1 MFKEI
6 AITASEK
13 YYDYLKK
20 ENKGMDSCA
29 VNNIKRKEE
38 SIFVLTLGKPLKL
51 VEGVQIGINNLIYD
65 VSDIKP
71 LRYDKKHRELEILV
85 KSNCIDV
92 IKNCKPQD
100 VLVVS
105 DLTFLVK
112 RVEEWY
118 KKYGKKLHM
127 PSALPEVEPP
137 DFTRLSQEPSA
148 DQKNAIDTVFSYPF
162 TYIWGAP
169 GTGKTKFVLAN
180 CLIPYVKAE
189 KKILIT
195 APTNNALEQTLYG
208 LLPVLEANGVDIEK
222 TVLRLG
228 LPSSAFVEQYS
239 EVCEDT
245 GVVKQI
251 NDLNDFIKTT
261 KAELNDCNKKLQL
274 YYEYE
279 KTGFLKVEKEEK
291 EKNFDVLFSKI
302 DELNV
307 QKKQNELTVLEASII
322 SLQEELK
329 QKNVEEN
336 NLIKQIGEC
345 KSKVEKYSSGIT
357 KVIMQNKL
365 SKSQENLKDL
375 LSRHNALK
383 LDIQQIEE
391 NITSQKEQA
400 SLIKLALCDL
410 QEKLE
415 KYWEELKDIADD
427 WQKLK
432 QQIERIDKLDFKYAR
447 NVVDLCI
454 RKLTIEIDEKIRQ
467 FDLLED
473 FSEEGAL
480 REKEKLENELQK
492 YQEEKSIIEE
502 SSQKGSISNRS
513 IIAATMDTLLNRI
526 LPDGDFRPSHIFLDE
541 AGYCSLIK
549 GATLT
554 AFDCPITFLG
564 DHMQLPPVCEMNEL
578 QIKSGNEEVCL
589 WSLSSLFTEQFL
601 TESFDEVFKS
611 YYNHKTAEFHSIKKS
626 DLIQTYRFG
635 PALANVLAEEV
646 YSEQFTGNESYE
658 TEMFYIDAR
667 KIPETKPHSSISECD
682 AILKYLKENQEDDVG
697 IITPYVNQRQE
708 LKNRFKGNKAMQDSI
723 MTVHGSQG
731 REWDTVIFS
740 VADTTDMWFTNSLH
754 PKSDGKKVI
763 NTAVSRAKKKLIIV
777 CDAEY
782 WKPMEKQLIG
792 KILSVAEEI
801 IL

>member
-1 MFKEI
+1 MFSEYAI
-6 AITASEK
+6 ASAQK

-20 ENKGMDSCA
+20 ECKGMDTCRVS
-29 VNNIKRKEE
+29 NIKRKDE
-38 SIFVLTLGKPLKL
+38 SFFILSLEKPLKL
-51 VEGVQIGINNLIYD
+51 VEGVQISINNLVYD

-71 LRYDKKHRELEILV
+71 LRYDKKHRELEIFV

-92 IKNCKPQD
+92 IKECKPQD

-118 KKYGKKLHM
+118 KKYGNELHM
-127 PSALPEVEPP
+127 PSAWPEVEPP
-137 DFTRLSQEPSA
+137 KFTRLSQEPSE

-180 CLIPYVKAE
+180 CLIPYVKSE
-189 KKILIT
+189 KKLLIT

-208 LLPVLEANGVDIEK
+208 LLPVLQDNGVDIEN

-261 KAELNDCNKKLQL
+261 KAELNECNKKLQL

-279 KTGFLKVEKEEK
+279 KVAFLRVEKEDREK
-291 EKNFDVLFSKI
+291 RFNALFSKV
-302 DELNV
+302 DDLNV
-307 QKKQNELTVLEASII
+307 QKKQNELTVLEANIV
-322 SLQEELK
+322 SLQGELT
-329 QKNVEEN
+329 QKNNDEE

-365 SKSQENLKDL
+365 SKSQENLKEL
-375 LSRHNALK
+375 LSQHNDLR

-391 NITSQKEQA
+391 NVTLKKEQA
-400 SLIKLALCDL
+400 DSIKVVLCDL

-415 KYWEELKDIADD
+415 KYWSELKDIADD
-427 WQKLK
+427 WQKLN
-432 QQIERIDKLDFKYAR
+432 QQIDRIDNLDFKYAK
-447 NVVDLCI
+447 NIVDLYI
-454 RKLTIEIDEKIRQ
+454 RKLTIEFDEKIKQ
-467 FDLLED
+467 FDLLES
-473 FSEEGAL
+473 FSEEVAL

-502 SSQKGSISNRS
+502 SSQKGSISNRN

-589 WSLSSLFTEQFL
+589 WAQSALFTEQVL
-601 TESFDEVFKS
+601 TASFDEIFYS
-611 YYNHKTAEFHSIKKS
+611 YINHKTASFKYAKKS
-626 DLIQTYRFG
+626 DLVKTYRFG
-635 PALANVLAEEV
+635 PALANVLAKEV
-646 YSEQFTGNESYE
+646 YSEQFEGNED
-658 TEMFYIDAR
+658 FD
-667 KIPETKPHSSISECD
+667 TKLYFINAKKVQGQEKRTSISEWE
-682 AILKYLKENQEDDVG
+682 AILRYLKENQEDDIG
-697 IITPYVNQRQE
+697 IITPYTAQRKE
-708 LKNRFKGNKAMQDSI
+708 LKRGFMGNRELQDSV

-740 VADTTDMWFTNSLH
+740 VVDTTDMWFTNSLH

-792 KILSVAEEI
+792 KLLSVAEEI
-801 IL
+801 VL

>member
-1 MFKEI
+1 MFKQA

-20 ENKGMDSCA
+20 GQKGMDSCR
-29 VNNIKRKEE
+29 VSNIKRKDEGF
-38 SIFVLTLGKPLKL
+38 FVLSLEKPLKL
-51 VEGVQIGINNLIYD
+51 FEGVQISINNLVYD
-65 VSDIKP
+65 VGDIKP
-71 LRYDKKHRELEILV
+71 LRYNKKHRELEIFV

-92 IKNCKPQD
+92 MKACKPEE

-118 KKYGKKLHM
+118 KKYGNKLHM
-127 PSALPEVEPP
+127 PSASSEVEPP
-137 DFTRLSQEPSA
+137 DFKRLSHEPSE

-208 LLPVLEANGVDIEK
+208 LLPVLEENGVDIEK

-228 LPSSAFVEQYS
+228 LPTSAFVEQYS

-279 KTGFLKVEKEEK
+279 KVSFLKVEKEEK
-291 EKNFDVLFSKI
+291 EKRFDVLFSKI
-302 DELNV
+302 DDLGV

-322 SLQEELK
+322 SLQGELT
-329 QKNVEEN
+329 QKNNDEN
-336 NLIKQIGEC
+336 NLVKQIGEC
-345 KSKVEKYSSGIT
+345 KSKIEKYSNKIT
-357 KVIMQNKL
+357 KVMMQNKL
-365 SKSQENLKDL
+365 SKSQENLKAL
-375 LSRHNALK
+375 LSQYNALK
-383 LDIQQIEE
+383 IEIQQIEE
-391 NITSQKEQA
+391 SITSQKEQA
-400 SLIKLALCDL
+400 SSTKVVLCNL

-415 KYWEELKDIADD
+415 KYWNELEDIADD
-427 WQKLK
+427 WQILK
-432 QQIERIDKLDFKYAR
+432 QQIERIDKLDFKYAK
-447 NVVDLCI
+447 NVVDLYI
-454 RKLTIEIDEKIRQ
+454 TKLTIEIDGKVKQ
-467 FDLLED
+467 FDLPDD
-473 FSEEGAL
+473 FSEADAL
-480 REKEKLENELQK
+480 REKEKLEKELQK

-502 SSQKGSISNRS
+502 SSRKGSISKRN

-564 DHMQLPPVCEMNEL
+564 DHMQLPPVCEMNEN
-578 QIKSGNEEVCL
+578 QITPDNREVCL
-589 WSLSSLFTEQFL
+589 WSLSALFTEKFL

-611 YYNHKTAEFHSIKKS
+611 YSNHKTASFYSIKKS
-626 DLIQTYRFG
+626 DLVQTYRFG
-635 PALANVLAEEV
+635 PALANVLAKEV

-658 TEMFYIDAR
+658 TVMFYIDAR
-667 KIPETKPHSSISECD
+667 KNPGIKPHISISECD
-682 AILKYLKENQEDDVG
+682 AILKYLKENLEDDVG

-708 LKNRFKGNKAMQDSI
+708 LKNRFKGDKAMQDSI

-754 PKSDGKKVI
+754 QKSDGKKVI

-782 WKPMEKQLIG
+782 WKPMEKQLIS
-792 KILSVAEEI
+792 KILAVAEEI
-801 IL
+801 VL

>member
-1 MFKEI
+1 MFSEYAI
-6 AITASEK
+6 ASAQK

-20 ENKGMDSCA
+20 ECKGMDTCRVS
-29 VNNIKRKEE
+29 NIKRKDE
-38 SIFVLTLGKPLKL
+38 SFFILSLEKPLKL
-51 VEGVQIGINNLIYD
+51 VEGVQISINNLVYD

-71 LRYDKKHRELEILV
+71 LRYDKKHRELEIFV

-92 IKNCKPQD
+92 IKECKPQD

-118 KKYGKKLHM
+118 KKYGNELHM

-137 DFTRLSQEPSA
+137 DFTRLSQEPSE

-180 CLIPYVKAE
+180 CLIPYVKSE
-189 KKILIT
+189 KKLLIT

-208 LLPVLEANGVDIEK
+208 LLPVLQDNGVDIEN

-261 KAELNDCNKKLQL
+261 KAELNECNKKLQL

-279 KTGFLKVEKEEK
+279 KVSFLRVEKEEK
-291 EKNFDVLFSKI
+291 ENRFDVLFSKV
-302 DELNV
+302 DDLNV
-307 QKKQNELTVLEASII
+307 QKKQNELTILEANIS
-322 SLQEELK
+322 SLQGELT
-329 QKNVEEN
+329 QKNNDEE

-365 SKSQENLKDL
+365 NKSQENLKEL
-375 LSRHNALK
+375 LSQHNALM
-383 LDIQQIEE
+383 LDIQQTEE
-391 NITSQKEQA
+391 SITLQKAQA
-400 SLIKLALCDL
+400 ESIKVDLCDL
-410 QEKLE
+410 QETLE
-415 KYWEELKDIADD
+415 KYWSELKNIADD
-427 WQKLK
+427 WQKLN
-432 QQIERIDKLDFKYAR
+432 QQIDHIDKLDFKYAK
-447 NVVDLCI
+447 NVVDLYL
-454 RKLTIEIDEKIRQ
+454 RKLTIEFDEKVRQ
-467 FDLLED
+467 FDLLEG
-473 FSEEGAL
+473 FSEDDAL
-480 REKEKLENELQK
+480 REKEKLESELQK

-502 SSQKGSISNRS
+502 NSQKGNISNRN

-589 WSLSSLFTEQFL
+589 WVQSSLFTEQAL
-601 TESFDEVFKS
+601 SESFATVFKS
-611 YYNHKTAEFHSIKKS
+611 YSNHDTALFNNIKKS

-646 YSEQFTGNESYE
+646 YSESFTGNPNFE
-658 TEMFYIDAR
+658 TEIFFISA
-667 KIPETKPHSSISECD
+667 KKVAGSTKHSNISECET
-682 AILKYLKENQEDDVG
+682 ILKYLRENQEDDVG

-708 LKNRFKGNKAMQDSI
+708 LKNRFKGNKAIQDSI

-731 REWDTVIFS
+731 REWETVIFS
-740 VADTTDMWFTNSLH
+740 VVDTTEMWFTNSLH

-801 IL
+801 VL